1 MNKKLKLILISVY
14 NSYSHLFIPRWI
26 VLLFDLTVIFFTF
39 FIAFTIR
46 ANFELK
52 EYPIERE
59 IPQAFFVT
67 LVYFISFVLYKSYSG
82 IIRHTGLNDAYR
94 IFQATGSAFLFLLGY
109 GIFIRLMKIEQPWTY
124 SFAVILIHFLLSY
137 FVLMGFRIVVKTV
150 VSQLIRSRSD
160 QRQNVVIYGAGSA
173 GIVTRNALASDPN
186 TLFDIIAYADDN
198 TSKAN
203 KLIEGVPVILTEQ
216 VLNED
221 FVSKNEIGLLIIAI
235 QKISIAKR
243 AEVVEKAI
251 ELGLE
256 VKIVPPIENWIKGQL
271 SSQQLRVVRI
281 EELLERDPIKL
292 DTKHIAGELLGKV
305 VMVTGAAGSIGS
317 EIVRQVLQY
326 NPDKIILVDQA
337 ESALYDLM
345 FEINSSTK
353 LHTVANR
360 AIVQIANI
368 NDHFRMKQIF
378 EAFRPHMV
386 YHAAAY
392 KHVPLMEDNPY
403 EAVLVNVFGTKIVA
417 DLALEYKAVK
427 FVMISTDKAV
437 NPTNV
442 MGATKR
448 MAEIYTQSL
457 SNGVTQFITTR
468 FGNVL
473 GSNGSVIPLFRKQ
486 IENGGPVTLTHKD
499 IIRYFMTIPEACN
512 LVLEAGS
519 MSKGGE
525 IFIFDM
531 GKPVKIYDLA
541 QKMIRLS
548 GLVPEKDIKII
559 ETGLR
564 PGEKLF
570 EELLL
575 NQETTLR
582 THHPKIMRASVRSY
596 EKTTV
601 EKHIQNLFKLL
612 SENDEFLLVHELKV
626 IVPEYISNNSVF
638 SKLDPQSQGIESE

>member
-1 MNKKLKLILISVY
+1 MNKKFKLFLVSVY
-14 NSYSHLFIPRWI
+14 NSYSHLFTPRWI
-26 VLLFDLTVIFFTF
+26 VLVFDLSVIFFTF

-46 ANFELK
+46 ANFEFK
-52 EYPIERE
+52 EYPIEPE

-67 LVYFISFVLYKSYSG
+67 FTYFIAFLLFKSYSG

-94 IFQATGSAFLFLLGY
+94 IFQATASAFLFLLGY
-109 GIFIRLMKIEQPWTY
+109 GIFVRLMKIDQPWTY

-137 FVLMGFRIVVKTV
+137 FLLMGFRIVVKTV
-150 VSQLIRSRSD
+150 ISKLIRSRSD

-173 GIVTRNALASDPN
+173 GIITRNALASDPN
-186 TLFDIIAYADDN
+186 TLFDIIAFADDN
-198 TSKAN
+198 TNKASKM
-203 KLIEGVPVILTEQ
+203 IEGVPVLLPEQ
-216 VLNED
+216 VLNEK
-221 FVSKNEIGLLIIAI
+221 FVSKNDIGLLIIAI
-235 QKISIAKR
+235 QKLSIAKR

-256 VKIVPPIENWIKGQL
+256 VKIVPPIENWIRGQL
-271 SSQQLRVVRI
+271 SSTQLRVIRI
-281 EELLERDPIKL
+281 EELLEREPIKL
-292 DTKHIAGELLGKV
+292 DNEHVATELRDKV

-326 NPDKIILVDQA
+326 NPEKIILVDQA

-345 FEINSSTK
+345 FEIKSSNK
-353 LHTVANR
+353 LSPFANR

-368 NDHFRMKQIF
+368 NDRFRMGQIF
-378 EAFRPHMV
+378 EEFKPHLV

-392 KHVPLMEDNPY
+392 KHVPLMEENPY
-403 EAVLVNVFGTKIVA
+403 EAVLVNVFGTRTVA
-417 DLALEYKAVK
+417 DLAVEFKVQK

-448 MAEIYTQSL
+448 IAEIYIQSL
-457 SNGVTQFITTR
+457 SNGATQFITTR

-486 IENGGPVTLTHKD
+486 IEKGGPVTLTHKD

-519 MSKGGE
+519 MGKGEE

-531 GKPVKIYDLA
+531 GKPIKIFDLA
-541 QKMIRLS
+541 RKMIRLS
-548 GLVPEKDIKII
+548 GLEPEKDIKII

-570 EELLL
+570 EELLSGDE
-575 NQETTLR
+575 NTLQ
-582 THHPKIMRASVRSY
+582 TYHPKIMRSKVREY
-596 EKTTV
+596 DANDVKTL
-601 EKHIQNLFKLL
+601 IAKLG
-612 SENDEFLLVHELKV
+612 EVLLEGNMFSIVKKMKE
-626 IVPEYISNNSVF
+626 IVPEFISNNSVF
-638 SKLDPQSQGIESE
+638 EDLDKPRLE

>member
-1 MNKKLKLILISVY
+1 
-14 NSYSHLFIPRWI
+14 
-26 VLLFDLTVIFFTF
+26 LFDLTVIFFTF

-59 IPQAFFVT
+59 IPQAFFVM

-292 DTKHIAGELLGKV
+292 DTKHVAGELLGKV

-353 LHTVANR
+353 LRTVANR

-378 EAFRPHMV
+378 EAYKPHMV

-392 KHVPLMEDNPY
+392 KHVPLMEGNPY

-417 DLALEYKAVK
+417 DLALEYKVLK

-457 SNGVTQFITTR
+457 SSGMTQFITTR

-519 MSKGGE
+519 MGKGGE

-575 NQETTLR
+575 NQETTLK

-601 EKHIQNLFKLL
+601 EKHIQTLFKLL
-612 SENDEFLLVHELKV
+612 SENDVFLLVHKLKE

>member
-1 MNKKLKLILISVY
+1 MSERLKSILISVY
-14 NSYSHLFIPRWI
+14 NTYSHLFIPRWI
-26 VLLFDLTVIFFTF
+26 VLVFDLSVIFFTF

-52 EYPIERE
+52 EYPIEPE

-67 LVYFISFVLYKSYSG
+67 FIYFIAFFIFKSYSG

-94 IFQATGSAFLFLLGY
+94 IFQATGSAFLLLLVY
-109 GIFIRLMKIEQPWTY
+109 GFFVRIMKISQPWTY
-124 SFAVILIHFLLSY
+124 SFAVMLIHFLFSY
-137 FVLMGFRIVVKTV
+137 FFLMGFRIVVKTV
-150 VSQLIRSRSD
+150 ISRLLRSQRGK
-160 QRQNVVIYGAGSA
+160 RQNVVIYGAGSA

-186 TLFDIIAYADDN
+186 TLFDIIAFADDN

-203 KLIEGVPVILTEQ
+203 KLIEGVPVLLLDR
-216 VLNED
+216 VLNEK
-221 FVSKNEIGLLIIAI
+221 FVSENEIGLLIIAI
-235 QKISIAKR
+235 QNISIAKR

-251 ELGLE
+251 ELGIE
-256 VKIVPPIENWIKGQL
+256 VKVVPAIENWIRGQL
-271 SSQQLRVVRI
+271 SSTQLRVVGI
-281 EELLERDPIKL
+281 EELLERDSIKV
-292 DTKHIAGELLGKV
+292 DTTHVAAELSGKTI
-305 VMVTGAAGSIGS
+305 MVTGAAGSIGS

-326 NPDKIILVDQA
+326 NPDRVILLDQA
-337 ESALYDLM
+337 ESALFELM
-345 FEINSSTK
+345 FEINSSAK
-353 LHTVANR
+353 LKPFAHK
-360 AIVQIANI
+360 AIVQIADI
-368 NDHFRMKQIF
+368 NDSFRMNQIF
-378 EAFRPHMV
+378 ETFMPQMV

-392 KHVPLMEDNPY
+392 KHVPLMEENPY
-403 EAVLVNVFGTKIVA
+403 EAVLVNVFGTKTVA
-417 DLALEYKAVK
+417 DLALQYNVIK

-448 MAEIYTQSL
+448 IAEIYTQSL
-457 SNGVTQFITTR
+457 SNGMTQFITTR

-486 IENGGPVTLTHKD
+486 IEKGGPVTVTHKE

-519 MSKGGE
+519 MGKGSE
-525 IFIFDM
+525 IFMFDM
-531 GKPVKIYDLA
+531 GQPVKIYDLA

-575 NQETTLR
+575 NQETTLK
-582 THHPKIMRASVRSY
+582 TYHPKIMRASVLSY
-596 EKTTV
+596 DKAIV
-601 EKHIQNLFKLL
+601 EEHIQKL
-612 SENDEFLLVHELKV
+612 SELLKEKDIFLIVQKMKE

-638 SKLDPQSQGIESE
+638 SRLDNSKI

>member
-1 MNKKLKLILISVY
+1 MNKKLKTLLIGVY

-26 VLLFDLTVIFFTF
+26 VLVFDLTVIFFTF

-52 EYPIERE
+52 EYPIEPE

-67 LVYFISFVLYKSYSG
+67 GVYFIAFLLFKSYSG

-94 IFQATGSAFLFLLGY
+94 IFQATASAFLFLLGY
-109 GIFIRLMKIEQPWTY
+109 GIFVRLMKIVQPWTY

-150 VSQLIRSRSD
+150 VSQLIRSRRD
-160 QRQNVVIYGAGSA
+160 QHQNVVIYGAGSA

-186 TLFDIIAYADDN
+186 TLFDIIAFADDN
-198 TSKAN
+198 TNKTSKM
-203 KLIEGVPVILTEQ
+203 IEGVPVLLPEHVLTE
-216 VLNED
+216 E

-256 VKIVPPIENWIKGQL
+256 VKIVPPIENWIRGQL
-271 SSQQLRVVRI
+271 SSVQLRVVRI
-281 EELLERDPIKL
+281 EELLEREPIKL
-292 DTKHIAGELLGKV
+292 DNEYVAAELRDKMI
-305 VMVTGAAGSIGS
+305 MVTGAAGSIGS

-326 NPDKIILVDQA
+326 HPEKILLVDQA
-337 ESALYDLM
+337 ESALHDLM
-345 FEINSSTK
+345 FEIKSSNK
-353 LHTVANR
+353 LTTFASK

-368 NDHFRMKQIF
+368 NDRLRLEQIF
-378 EAFRPHMV
+378 EEFKPHIV

-392 KHVPLMEDNPY
+392 KHVPLMEENPY
-403 EAVLVNVFGTKIVA
+403 EAVLVNVFGTRTVA
-417 DLALEYKAVK
+417 DLAVAYKVQK

-448 MAEIYTQSL
+448 IAEIYIQSL

-473 GSNGSVIPLFRKQ
+473 GSSGSVIPLFRKQ
-486 IENGGPVTLTHKD
+486 IESGGPVTLTHKD

-519 MSKGGE
+519 MGKGGE

-541 QKMIRLS
+541 RKMIRLS
-548 GLVPEKDIKII
+548 GLEPDKDIKII

-570 EELLL
+570 EELLSGDEDAL
-575 NQETTLR
+575 QTY
-582 THHPKIMRASVRSY
+582 HPKIMRSKVREY
-596 EKTTV
+596 EADDVKTL
-601 EKHIQNLFKLL
+601 IAKLG
-612 SENDEFLLVHELKV
+612 EVLLEGNMFSIVKNMKE
-626 IVPEYISNNSVF
+626 IVPEFISNNSIF
-638 SKLDPQSQGIESE
+638 EDLDKKEDFL

>member
-1 MNKKLKLILISVY
+1 MSKKLKSFLIGVY

-26 VLLFDLTVIFFTF
+26 VLVFDLAVIFFTF

-46 ANFELK
+46 TNFELK
-52 EYPIERE
+52 EYPIEPE

-67 LVYFISFVLYKSYSG
+67 GVYLIAFLLFKSYSG

-94 IFQATGSAFLFLLGY
+94 IFQATASAFLFLLGY
-109 GIFIRLMKIEQPWTY
+109 GIFIRLMKIDQPWTY
-124 SFAVILIHFLLSY
+124 SFAVMLIHFLLSY

-150 VSQLIRSRSD
+150 VSRLIRSRGG

-173 GIVTRNALASDPN
+173 GIITRNALASDPN
-186 TLFDIIAYADDN
+186 TLFDIIAFADDN
-198 TSKAN
+198 IRKAN
-203 KLIEGVPVILTEQ
+203 KLIEGVPVLLPEQ
-216 VLNED
+216 VLSEE

-243 AEVVEKAI
+243 AEVVEIAI

-256 VKIVPPIENWIKGQL
+256 VKIVPPIENWIRGQL
-271 SSQQLRVVRI
+271 SSMQLRVVRI
-281 EELLERDPIKL
+281 EELLEREPIKL
-292 DTKHIAGELLGKV
+292 DNEYVSAELNDKII
-305 VMVTGAAGSIGS
+305 MVTGAAGSIGS

-326 NPDKIILVDQA
+326 NPEKIILVDQA

-345 FEINSSTK
+345 FEIKSSNK
-353 LHTVANR
+353 LNPFAGR

-368 NDHFRMKQIF
+368 NDRFRMEQIF
-378 EAFRPHMV
+378 EEFKPHMV

-392 KHVPLMEDNPY
+392 KHVPLMEENPY
-403 EAVLVNVFGTKIVA
+403 EAVLVNVFGTRTVA
-417 DLALEYKAVK
+417 DLAEAYKVQK

-448 MAEIYTQSL
+448 IAEIYIQSL

-486 IENGGPVTLTHKD
+486 IEKGGPVTLTHKD

-519 MSKGGE
+519 MGKGGE

-541 QKMIRLS
+541 RKMIRLS
-548 GLVPEKDIKII
+548 GLEPDKDIKII

-570 EELLL
+570 EELLSGDE
-575 NQETTLR
+575 NTLQ
-582 THHPKIMRASVRSY
+582 TYHPKIMRSKVREY
-596 EKTTV
+596 EADHVKTLIAMLGEV
-601 EKHIQNLFKLL
+601 LL
-612 SENDEFLLVHELKV
+612 EGSMFGIVKKMKE

-638 SKLDPQSQGIESE
+638 ENLDKKEDSL